1 MSIAHLAVYAQTPN
15 EVESKDLYLKTLI
28 QELEQESGVNIYYE
42 SAILDDQWKFLR
54 KFLRTQNYLSKKLMK
69 MLT

>member
-42 SAILDDQWKFLR
+42 SAILDEIILDSLA
-54 KFLRTQNYLSKKLMK
+54 NGNSYANS
-69 MLT
+69 